1 MNICIGTENVIHEIS
16 AIDGIIDRFMS
27 SSNKESVST
36 YLSGMDAFYR
46 DDPDT
51 TTWCT
56 EEEWNELPGEVVL
69 PPPPSG
75 SPTVVVARPAP
86 WQAALWAQLNLDL
99 ETPRNKEALVPSSDK
114 VDTDLVMMLEAL
126 PHDKALEKDFHAKRD
141 ACTGDALPSALKN
154 KRQTKPSNISP
165 ATEWHSLHRWWRDFR
180 ARKKVTFA
188 RLFELCGESENPSYY
203 EYLIP
208 SGINK
213 KVSMEPGSL
222 GVRVTA
228 LLNKA
233 KSIDE
238 TTINFPPLTSQ
249 ELVRD
254 VAEDAR
260 LILVMKGI
268 FIVDLVTI
276 NLSDDVDHD
285 FIEVDVLESGTP
297 PVTAEGVLALIR
309 EYALEP
315 HLDPTLQVVINHTQY
330 LNRSE

>member
-1 MNICIGTENVIHEIS
+1 
-16 AIDGIIDRFMS
+16 
-27 SSNKESVST
+27 
-36 YLSGMDAFYR
+36 MDAFYP
-46 DDPDT
+46 DDPDAI
-51 TTWCT
+51 TWCT
-56 EEEWNELPGEVVL
+56 EEEWNELPEVELL
-69 PPPPSG
+69 PPPPSS
-75 SPTVVVARPAP
+75 SPTDVVARPAP
-86 WQAALWAQLNLDL
+86 WQAALWAQLDL
-99 ETPRNKEALVPSSDK
+99 GPETPRTKKASAPPSDK
-114 VDTDLVMMLEAL
+114 VDGLPMLVGPPAMGKSL
-126 PHDKALEKDFHAKRD
+126 ALEQIGAMFPPDETSDHIMA
-141 ACTGDALPSALKN
+141 G
-154 KRQTKPSNISP
+154 
-165 ATEWHSLHRWWRDFR
+165 TEKAQWQSLHSWWRDFR

-188 RLFELCGESENPSYY
+188 RLFELCGEFENPSYY
-203 EYLIP
+203 EYLTP

-213 KVSMEPGSL
+213 KVSTKPGSL
-222 GVRVTA
+222 GARVTA

-238 TTINFPPLTSQ
+238 TTINFPPLSSR

-285 FIEVDVLESGTP
+285 FIEMDVLESATP
-297 PVTAEGVLALIR
+297 PITAEDVLTLIK
-309 EYALEP
+309 EFALES